1 MIFKNIYEHIKSIN
15 MKVIFKELNKEESLD
30 DFLKRCKD
38 HIQISK
44 EELLEK
50 GEFSFCDDE
59 FILSIDDENGNMICD
74 IYWDNEETVHDYVN
88 ELYPDEF
95 YLLSHKRYH
104 GTDWEN
110 DEEYILDSSEI
121 RGKDMNG
128 IDEIAFKWKRIYN
141 ESGYLDE
148 DKIVYK
154 LISLSDP
161 SEELEWEDDWNYN
174 SHELIKVSNYKPG
187 GMEKYMKKNPNY
199 NEKYHR

>member
-1 MIFKNIYEHIKSIN
+1 
-15 MKVIFKELNKEESLD
+15 MKVIFKELSKEESLD
-30 DFLKRCKD
+30 DFLNRCKE

-50 GEFSFCDDE
+50 GEYSFCDNE
-59 FILSIDDENGNMICD
+59 FNLSIDDENDDVICD
-74 IYWDNEETVHDYVN
+74 IYWENEETVYDYIN

-95 YLLSHKRYH
+95 YLLSHKRYQ
-104 GTDWEN
+104 GTDWDNN
-110 DEEYILDSSEI
+110 DEYILDSTEI
-121 RGKDMNG
+121 RGGDWEVVDQ
-128 IDEIAFKWKRIYN
+128 IEFQWKRIFD

-161 SEELEWEDDWNYN
+161 SEDLSWEDDWNYN
-174 SHELIKVSNYKPG
+174 SHELIKVSDYKAG
-187 GMEKYMKKNPNY
+187 DMEKYMKKNPNY